1 MATTFTLKRKTF
13 CIEEKTFARRATV
26 AAVGRMR
33 KAHLPQPPKPKPL
46 PGPRFTAPTQ
56 QVSGKNVVNLQT
68 TPKST
73 PGGGTTINFNDA
85 LNQVKNNTGIARPRS
100 VMTGVTKTWENGG
113 KAISTGKQVAGAN
126 VRSGYVENAGVSVG
140 KTKTDVVSAKNI
152 AARDFYTAEANKP
165 MNYADRF
172 GNLSEKSRARLAEM
186 RQSRLTQT
194 KPAANSTI
202 PKSPTPPT
210 PTPKPVSNTN
220 NNGLGWL
227 GQGTTGQKQKT
238 SNNKNSHTPT
248 ITTPPPKPT
257 PTTTPSK
264 PVANT
269 NNGLGWTGQGTTG
282 QRPSGKQN
290 KQFFNKVGAGAKK
303 VGKGLG
309 YTLIGTTA
317 LAGYGLKKI
326 DDAANGY

>member
-1 MATTFTLKRKTF
+1 M
-13 CIEEKTFARRATV
+13 ATV

-33 KAHLPQPPKPKPL
+33 KGHLPQPPKPKPL

-56 QVSGKNVVNLQT
+56 QVSGKNIVNLQAA
-68 TPKST
+68 PKSTT

-85 LNQVKNNTGIARPRS
+85 LSQVKNNTGIARPRS

-113 KAISTGKQVAGAN
+113 KAINTGKQVAGAN

-140 KTKTDVVSAKNI
+140 KTRTNAVRAKNI

-194 KPAANSTI
+194 KPAGSSAT
-202 PKSPTPPT
+202 PKPPTTTTPTTPPT
-210 PTPKPVSNTN
+210 PTTTTPKPIANTNNVSAN
-220 NNGLGWL
+220 NNGLGWT

-238 SNNKNSHTPT
+238 SNNNSSSTSSGWSKGKKWT
-248 ITTPPPKPT
+248 VGILG
-257 PTTTPSK
+257 TTT
-264 PVANT
+264 
-269 NNGLGWTGQGTTG
+269 
-282 QRPSGKQN
+282 
-290 KQFFNKVGAGAKK
+290 
-303 VGKGLG
+303 
-309 YTLIGTTA
+309 
-317 LAGYGLKKI
+317 LATGYGLKKI
-326 DDAANGY
+326 NDVADGYN